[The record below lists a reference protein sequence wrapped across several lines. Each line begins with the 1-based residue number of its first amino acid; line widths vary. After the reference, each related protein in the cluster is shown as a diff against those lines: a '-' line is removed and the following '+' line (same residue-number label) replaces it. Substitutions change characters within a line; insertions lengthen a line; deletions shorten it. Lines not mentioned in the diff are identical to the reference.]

1 MVNTV
6 AEGNQWEA
14 ISDWFV
20 LLLVVGVLLVAA
32 VAYTFSRRDRADDRA
47 ERFEDGAPSTAGASK
62 YEVGGTVAL
71 VAAYKDVHGDQP
83 DPAVVRSAYDEML
96 GQGMTVN
103 KAQALRFFKER
114 KARED
119 SKKGGGSGKGGAE
132 GGAEGGAMGAAK
144 GAGEGGA
151 KGAGEGDA
159 KGGAEGDDEEVV
171 RKDPFLISVG
181 KELDTLRN
189 RIDALATR
197 VRQKS
202 GGARPFTPE
211 SRGDVSGIA
220 GDRAFGERSE
230 APSRFDGRD
239 NDSGDEASVRLAGDR
254 KRPSA
259 GPETASRVEGFYSP
273 W

>member
-1 MVNTV
+1 M
-6 AEGNQWEA
+6 
-14 ISDWFV
+14 FRF
-20 LLLVVGVLLVAA
+20 LFYLVVGVLLVAA
-32 VAYTFSRRDRADDRA
+32 VAYTFSRRDRADDLA

-83 DPAVVRSAYDEML
+83 DPAVVRSAYDDML
-96 GQGMTVN
+96 GQGLTVD

-114 KARED
+114 KAREE
-119 SKKGGGSGKGGAE
+119 SKKSGGGSGKN
-132 GGAEGGAMGAAK
+132 
-144 GAGEGGA
+144 
-151 KGAGEGDA
+151 A
-159 KGGAEGDDEEVV
+159 KGGAEDAAEGVAGKNAKGDSKGGAEKDAKEDANEDDEEVV

-181 KELDTLRN
+181 EELDTLRN

-211 SRGDVSGIA
+211 SRGAVSGIA

-239 NDSGDEASVRLAGDR
+239 NDSGDEASIRLAGDR
-254 KRPSA
+254 KRASA